1 MHRRVAAVEGALHSS
16 FEAAIRTASG
26 GEAIN
31 AALKNLALTSRFT
44 GLLWVP
50 YILNEIL
57 VRGLVDAV
65 GYPEN
70 PKPLAKWAQR
80 LRAAHYNAV
89 ENLVVF
95 AALVLVAEVAG
106 IHTAAVATAATVYFW
121 ARVVHA
127 AAYTFAV
134 PWLRTAAFVVVAAT
148 SLWIGCGVLCAK

>member
-1 MHRRVAAVEGALHSS
+1 M
-16 FEAAIRTASG
+16 
-26 GEAIN
+26 N
-31 AALKNLALTSRFT
+31 AALKYLALTSLFT

-70 PKPLAKWAQR
+70 PKPLANWAQR

-95 AALVLVAEVAG
+95 AALVLVAQAAG
-106 IHTAAVATAATVYFW
+106 IHTAAIATAASVYFW

-127 AAYTFAV
+127 VAYTFAV
-134 PWLRTAAFVVVAAT
+134 PWVRTTAFLVGAGMY
-148 SLWIGCGVLCAK
+148 LWIGYEILCAK